1 MNNAL
6 EITALMKQCLAQKP
20 LLRRYLDILYKI
32 LGIFIDFVAADGTV
46 LELYSNYKFNPYCA
60 ALRSIPDG
68 PCRECDQ
75 LHHIEARAGHK
86 PLRYLCHAG
95 MMELIVPVYDSR
107 GEYLGSI
114 TSGQFRHSGERGL
127 SRGEIAELAKKHHL
141 PQRRMYEAY
150 HASVQLSEE
159 QIEGVLLYLETIGEL
174 LARAY
179 TNFAYLNRIN
189 SPDRIANI
197 TKYIEENYMKRL
209 SVASVAREFFLS
221 PGYFA
226 HIFRREVGRPF
237 NTYLTRFRVERAREI
252 LMETRLPVGE
262 IAALTGFGSLSQFN
276 RSFMSCTG
284 ISPSAYRREH
294 SAPAAAKRRGAAA
307 ARKASEEA

>member
-1 MNNAL
+1 MNSAS

-20 LLRRYLDILYKI
+20 LLRRHLDILYKI

-46 LELYSNYKFNPYCA
+46 LELYSNYEFNPYCA
-60 ALRSIPDG
+60 ALRAIPDG
-68 PCRECDQ
+68 PCRRCDH
-75 LHHIEARAGHK
+75 LHHLEARAAHK

-114 TSGQFRHSGERGL
+114 TSGQFRHSGKRGF
-127 SRGEIAELAKKHHL
+127 SRREVGDLAREHGL

-150 HASVQLSEE
+150 RASVTLSET

-179 TNFAYLNRIN
+179 TNFTYLNRIN
-189 SPDRIANI
+189 SPDRIARI
-197 TKYIEENYMKRL
+197 TKYIEDNYMKRL
-209 SVASVAREFFLS
+209 SAASVAREFFLS

-226 HIFRREVGRPF
+226 HIFRRETGRPF
-237 NTYLTRFRVERAREI
+237 NAYLTRFRVERAKEI
-252 LMETRLPVGE
+252 LAETKLPVGE
-262 IAALTGFGSLSQFN
+262 IVTLTGFGSLSQFN
-276 RSFMSCTG
+276 RVFLNCTG
-284 ISPSAYRREH
+284 LSPSVYRKRH
-294 SAPAAAKRRGAAA
+294 TGSAPTGT
-307 ARKASEEA
+307 